1 MNTKSILLETIV
13 AGFLCLLV
21 FILFVSL
28 QLTNGEINK
37 IVTTLFSISG
47 GASALLITLMFMF
60 SYILGSLSHRIG
72 ADLSKLYLK
81 IKGVEESQ
89 LLIDKTMNKRMVQD
103 YFNKWVVKSFYRS
116 IMLLMP
122 FILIQSLMLDYKLS
136 SGKYFVPILLSG
148 CLIEA
153 ISIIAFITQRKDYLQ
168 SRQKLKEMSDK

>member
-1 MNTKSILLETIV
+1 
-13 AGFLCLLV
+13 
-21 FILFVSL
+21 
-28 QLTNGEINK
+28 
-37 IVTTLFSISG
+37 
-47 GASALLITLMFMF
+47 
-60 SYILGSLSHRIG
+60 
-72 ADLSKLYLK
+72 
-81 IKGVEESQ
+81 
-89 LLIDKTMNKRMVQD
+89 MNKRMVQD